1 MGKAAKNNVK
11 LRGMTVQVLHHRGY
25 GAVYG
30 LQHRITIDAA
40 TDRGK
45 GNGGKPIF
53 IRKSKSSLVTVRQQ
67 RFLVMIPA
75 PPYRA
80 NSVENI
86 FGGEI
91 KAGSHLHLSSG
102 AASQGAT
109 GGLKLIVASGAM
121 NSPIDTTAPRQPLVS
136 GIDYSVDL
144 KLRNISLDH
153 PELALARHNLNLLS

>member
-1 MGKAAKNNVK
+1 M
-11 LRGMTVQVLHHRGY
+11 QVLHHRRY

-40 TDRGK
+40 TNRGK

-53 IRKSKSSLVTVRQQ
+53 IRKSKGILVTVRQQ
-67 RFLVMIPA
+67 SFLVVIPA

-80 NSVENI
+80 NSMEYIV
-86 FGGEI
+86 GREI

-109 GGLKLIVASGAM
+109 GGLKLIAASGAM
-121 NSPIDTTAPRQPLVS
+121 NSTIHATATCQTLIGGV
-136 GIDYSVDL
+136 YHCVDL
-144 KLRNISLDH
+144 KSGNIPFNDAQYS
-153 PELALARHNLNLLS
+153 